1 MFKAYKLTG
10 ASFLFCVF
18 IIGALVLRFYAVTD
32 VNRRRVSV
40 WWTSVMCRIGGR
52 FLGVHVNADSVC
64 GTDGRGRLMVC
75 NHMSYLDILVLSSVR
90 PSVFISSVEMEN
102 TFFLGFLAKIG
113 GTFFVERRN
122 VRNIKG
128 ELDGITKIISQGF
141 NVVLFPEG
149 TSTDGSK
156 ILPFRSSFLAG
167 ASEAGVDVVPVC
179 LRYSKINGE
188 SFSPE
193 NCDYVCWYGDMSFA
207 PHFSRF
213 ASLHRTDVDVSFME
227 GMNSLE
233 HDRKYI
239 TRRAQELIEA
249 VYFTAS

>member
-1 MFKAYKLTG
+1 MFKAYRLAG
-10 ASFLFCVF
+10 VVFLFCVF
-18 IIGALVLRFYAVTD
+18 IIGALVMRFYAVTD

-40 WWTSVMCRIGGR
+40 WWTSVMCRTGCR
-52 FLGVHVNADSVC
+52 FLGIRVRADLSDDSC
-64 GTDGRGRLMVC
+64 GKGRLMVC
-75 NHMSYLDILVLSSVR
+75 NHMSYLDIMAISSVR

-102 TFFLGFLAKIG
+102 TFFLGFMARIG

-128 ELDGITKIISQGF
+128 ELDGITEIISQGF

-149 TSTDGSK
+149 TSTDGSQ

-179 LRYSKINGE
+179 LKYSRIDGE
-188 SFSPE
+188 VFSPE
-193 NCDYVCWYGDMSFA
+193 NCDLVCWYGDMSFT
-207 PHFSRF
+207 PHFLRF
-213 ASLHRTDVDVSFME
+213 ITVRRTEVDIAFMQ

-239 TRRAQELIEA
+239 TRRAQELIES

>member
-1 MFKAYKLTG
+1 MFKAYRLAG
-10 ASFLFCVF
+10 VSFLFCVF
-18 IIGALVLRFYAVTD
+18 IVGALVMRFYAVTD

-40 WWTSVMCRIGGR
+40 WWTSVMCRTGCR
-52 FLGVHVNADSVC
+52 FMGIRVRADNAERNDKQ
-64 GTDGRGRLMVC
+64 GRLMVC
-75 NHMSYLDILVLSSVR
+75 NHMSYLDILAISSVC
-90 PSVFISSVEMEN
+90 PSVFISSVEMEK
-102 TFFLGFLAKIG
+102 TFFLGFLARIG

-128 ELDGITKIISQGF
+128 ELDGITEIISQGF

-167 ASEAGVDVVPVC
+167 ASGAGVEVVPVC
-179 LRYSKINGE
+179 LKYSKVDGKE
-188 SFSPE
+188 FSPE
-193 NCDYVCWYGDMSFA
+193 NCDLVCWYGDMSFA
-207 PHFSRF
+207 PHFGRF
-213 ASLHRTDVDVSFME
+213 IGVRRTEADISFMS
-227 GMNSLE
+227 GLNSLE

-239 TRRAQELIEA
+239 TRRAQELIES

>member
-1 MFKAYKLTG
+1 MFKAYRLAG
-10 ASFLFCVF
+10 VSFLFCVF
-18 IIGALVLRFYAVTD
+18 IIGALILRFYAVNS

-40 WWTSVMCRIGGR
+40 WWTSVMCRTGCR
-52 FLGVHVNADSVC
+52 FLGIRVGAENAAKV
-64 GTDGRGRLMVC
+64 DGCGRLMVC
-75 NHMSYLDILVLSSVR
+75 NHMSYIDILAISSVR
-90 PSVFISSVEMEN
+90 PSVFISSVEMEK
-102 TFFLGFLAKIG
+102 TFFLGFLARIG

-128 ELDGITKIISQGF
+128 ELDGITEIILQGF

-167 ASEAGVDVVPVC
+167 ASEAGVEVVPVC
-179 LRYSKINGE
+179 LKYSKINDRV
-188 SFSPE
+188 FSSE
-193 NCDYVCWYGDMSFA
+193 NCDLVCWYGDMGFA
-207 PHFSRF
+207 PHFMRF
-213 ASLHRTDVDVSFME
+213 ISVRRTEVDIAFM
-227 GMNSLE
+227 GGLNSLE

-239 TRRAQELIEA
+239 TRRAQELIES

>member
-1 MFKAYKLTG
+1 MFKAYRLAG
-10 ASFLFCVF
+10 VSFLFCVF
-18 IIGALVLRFYAVTD
+18 IVGALVMRLYAVTD

-40 WWTSVMCRIGGR
+40 WWTSVMCGVGCK
-52 FLGVHVNADSVC
+52 FLGIRTHADNTQVS
-64 GTDGRGRLMVC
+64 GKDGRLMVC
-75 NHMSYLDILVLSSVR
+75 NHMSYLDILVISSVR
-90 PSVFISSVEMEN
+90 PSVFISSVEMEK

-128 ELDGITKIISQGF
+128 ELDGITQIISQGF

-167 ASEAGVDVVPVC
+167 ASEAGVEVVPVC
-179 LRYSKINGE
+179 LKYSKINGE
-188 SFSPE
+188 AFSPD
-193 NCDYVCWYGDMSFA
+193 NCDTVCWYGDMSFA
-207 PHFSRF
+207 PHFSNFVGIR
-213 ASLHRTDVDVSFME
+213 RTDVELSFMK

-239 TRRAQELIEA
+239 TRRAQELIET